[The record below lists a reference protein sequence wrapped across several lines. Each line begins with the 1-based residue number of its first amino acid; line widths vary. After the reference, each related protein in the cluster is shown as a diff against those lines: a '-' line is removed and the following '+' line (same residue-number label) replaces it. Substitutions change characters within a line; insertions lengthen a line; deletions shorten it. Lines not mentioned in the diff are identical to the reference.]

1 MAELNVTAFRVEL
14 HRGRFPETMGNDF
27 IDASNVRYLGM
38 LCYPVIIY
46 KADPGK
52 LRNLYQK
59 AVTRGLHIEIY
70 TKKLFETMNET
81 DNLSAISQFRED
93 EQDYVDLV
101 FYGDRR
107 HIDKVL
113 KGQKLHP

>member
-1 MAELNVTAFRVEL
+1 
-14 HRGRFPETMGNDF
+14 MGNDF